1 MTELNSLA
9 ILTVVKQTGLQ
20 IIKDLTGSLLI
31 KALTDLVLINTG
43 MGSFTNTNFTTVK
56 SIVNWRKNRF
66 ITAHSMYRFK
76 NSFSTNRFTRR
87 TNIVTIMCFTKI
99 PITIT
104 QVGPVFTFVIM
115 N

>member
-20 IIKDLTGSLLI
+20 ITKDLTGSLLI
-31 KALTDLVLINTG
+31 KALTGLVLINTA

-66 ITAHSMYRFK
+66 ITAHSTYRFK
-76 NSFSTNRFTRR
+76 NSFSTNRFTHR

-104 QVGPVFTFVIM
+104 
-115 N
+115 